1 MLQLKP
7 TRVLLTL
14 VAFVLIPAGAC
25 LADTINLGFIQ
36 FIGGTSGGTAGFN
49 ILNDTGP
56 NSSPFPDTSFP
67 VTTPVSFSDLT
78 LKVNFTDG
86 TNQTFLPASGY
97 FTLASDHLSYSGGQ
111 ESTFATDPIT
121 SAMLTGTFNTT
132 NLSLNDGSLVTIP
145 SSFTAAITDP
155 FGALA
160 LGDFSL
166 ITAFAT
172 PATTATPEPS
182 LALLL
187 ACGLIGL
194 ALFRYTHAKR
204 A

>member
-1 MLQLKP
+1 MLQLQP

-14 VAFVLIPAGAC
+14 FALALIPPGAC
-25 LADTINLGFIQ
+25 RADTINLGFIQ

-56 NSSPFPDTSFP
+56 NASPSPDTSFP

-78 LKVNFTDG
+78 LTVNFSDG
-86 TNQTFLPASGY
+86 TDQVFLPASGY
-97 FTLASDHLSYSGGQ
+97 FTLAGDHLSYSGEQ
-111 ESTFATDPIT
+111 ETTFATDPIT
-121 SAMLTGTFNTT
+121 SAMLTGTFDTT
-132 NLSLNDGSLVTIP
+132 SLSLNDGSLVTIP

-155 FGALA
+155 FGNLA

-172 PATTATPEPS
+172 PATTATPEPR

-187 ACGLIGL
+187 ACGLMGL
-194 ALFRYTHAKR
+194 ALIRYRR
-204 A
+204 ARRA